1 MKVSIIYNN
10 FFDKNG
16 LNLSIGGIQSYLM
29 SLGEV
34 FVSKGLETIIY
45 QESFQKFER
54 DINGMKVIGID
65 TRKIRKKNVERV
77 LIEVATKNLN
87 KDEDIVVFGSEK
99 LAFKIPFRRTI
110 SIQHGIGWDLP
121 VQYLTKKKCYHSLK
135 IGWLFKYYLRHLAIK
150 KFKIAKYKVCVDYNF
165 VNWYRT
171 FTSKEDENI
180 FVIPNFAK
188 ISDFN
193 AVQCKKYDNEN
204 IKILYSRRFVDYR
217 GSKIVAK
224 VFRRLL
230 DRYANISVT
239 FAGEGPDE
247 DWLKNEFRGQDRV
260 EFIKYLPTDSMKIHF
275 CHDLSIVPSLASEGT
290 SLSVIEAM
298 ACGCP
303 VIASAVGGI
312 TNIIIN
318 NHNGILV
325 KPGDSVALESALDKL
340 IIDRELRQ
348 RLGINGYQTVKHSF
362 SLKSW
367 QENWSNIIDSVIGGV
382 DRVS

>member
-1 MKVSIIYNN
+1 MC
-10 FFDKNG
+10 
-16 LNLSIGGIQSYLM
+16 
-29 SLGEV
+29 LGEV
-34 FVSKGLETIIY
+34 FVSKGFETTIY
-45 QESFQKFER
+45 QESFHDFER
-54 DINGMKVIGID
+54 DLNGMKVIGID
-65 TRKIRKKNVERV
+65 TKKIRKKNVEKV
-77 LIEVATKNLN
+77 LVNAATKNLN
-87 KDEDIVVFGSEK
+87 GDEDIIVFGSEK
-99 LAFKIPFRRTI
+99 LSVDLPFRRSI

-121 VQYLTKKKCYHSLK
+121 VQYLTKKKCLHNLK
-135 IGWLFKYYLRHLAIK
+135 FGFLFKYYLRYLAIK

-171 FTSKEDENI
+171 FTSKQDENI

-188 ISDFN
+188 IFDSN
-193 AVQCKKYDNEN
+193 AVHDRKYDNDS
-204 IKILYSRRFVDYR
+204 IKILFARRFIDYR
-217 GSKIVAK
+217 GTKIAAK

-247 DWLKNEFRGQDRV
+247 DWLRNEFRGENRV
-260 EFIKYLPTDSMKIHF
+260 EFIKYLSTDSMKIHF
-275 CHDLSIVPSLASEGT
+275 GHDLAIVPSLASEGT

-325 KPGDSVALESALDKL
+325 KPGDSVELESALDNL

-348 RLGINGYQTVKHSF
+348 RLGINGYQTVKDSF

-367 QENWSNIIDSVIGGV
+367 KENWSNIIDSVIGGC
-382 DRVS
+382 